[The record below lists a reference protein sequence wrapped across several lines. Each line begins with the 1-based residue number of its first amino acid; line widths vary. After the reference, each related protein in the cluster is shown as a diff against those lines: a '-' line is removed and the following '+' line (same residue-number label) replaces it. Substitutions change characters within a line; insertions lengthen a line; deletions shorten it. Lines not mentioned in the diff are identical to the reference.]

1 MNNQIVYEYD
11 KYVTNIN
18 NISNTLNQ
26 YGVAIVPNILNH
38 QECDEM
44 KQGMWD
50 YLETITSNLPVP
62 MKKENPQTWKS
73 FKQLY
78 PKHSMLIQNWS
89 IGHAQFIWNVRT
101 NLKVIEPFDSQSK
114 TAILLC

>member
-38 QECDEM
+38 QECDVM

-50 YLETITSNLPVP
+50 YLETITSNLIG
-62 MKKENPQTWKS
+62 
-73 FKQLY
+73 
-78 PKHSMLIQNWS
+78 LINQNY
-89 IGHAQFIWNVRT
+89 F
-101 NLKVIEPFDSQSK
+101 L
-114 TAILLC
+114 